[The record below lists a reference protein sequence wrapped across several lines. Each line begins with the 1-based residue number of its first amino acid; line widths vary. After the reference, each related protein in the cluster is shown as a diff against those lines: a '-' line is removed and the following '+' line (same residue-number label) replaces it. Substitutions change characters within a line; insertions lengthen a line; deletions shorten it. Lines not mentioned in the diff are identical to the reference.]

1 MSARSIWKG
10 SISFGLV
17 NIPIKLYTT
26 TDNNN
31 EFSFNQLDKEGH
43 RIQYK
48 KWCPIEER
56 EIPYSE
62 IRKGYEISKDKYVL
76 VEKEDLEK
84 IKAKTTKTIDIKEF
98 IDTKE
103 FDPILVEKS
112 YYVAPDNGSGGGHK
126 NSKSKTKNIS
136 SASNK
141 AYNLFVSTIRE
152 TDKIAIGKVVLKDRE
167 HLVALRSYQKGL
179 IMHQLMYQE
188 EIKPIDEV
196 EGMPGSENSIPTSAI
211 GEREIELGKL
221 LVDNLTNKEF
231 DASQYSDDYAKQLEN
246 LISAKSQGKVYTFEE
261 TAEKN
266 DVGDN
271 LLEALKASVQKSKSG
286 NNS

>member
-1 MSARSIWKG
+1 MWKG

-26 TDNNN
+26 TDYNND
-31 EFSFNQLDKEGH
+31 FSFNQLDKEGH
-43 RIQYK
+43 KIQYK

-62 IRKGYEISKDKYVL
+62 IKKGYEISKDRYIM

-103 FDPILVEKS
+103 FDPILIEKS
-112 YYVAPDNGSGGGHK
+112 YYVAPDNGNDSHK
-126 NSKSKTKNIS
+126 NSKSKKRNINS
-136 SASNK
+136 VPNK
-141 AYNLFVSTIRE
+141 AYILFVNTIRE
-152 TDKIAIGKVVLKDRE
+152 TDKIAIGKVVLKDKE

-196 EGMPGSENSIPTSAI
+196 DGMPGSENSIPSPPMD
-211 GEREIELGKL
+211 EREIQLGKI

-231 DASQYSDDYAKQLEN
+231 DASQYSNDYAKQLED
-246 LISAKSQGKVYTFEE
+246 LISAKSQGKIYTSEE
-261 TAEKN
+261 KEEEN

-271 LLEALKASVQKSKSG
+271 LLEALKASVQKSKTNLSL
-286 NNS
+286 

>member
-211 GEREIELGKL
+211 DEREIELGKL

>member
-62 IRKGYEISKDKYVL
+62 LRKGYEISKDKYVL

-211 GEREIELGKL
+211 DEREIELGKL

-246 LISAKSQGKVYTFEE
+246 LISAKSQGKIYTFEE
-261 TAEKN
+261 TEEKN

-286 NNS
+286 NSS

>member
-112 YYVAPDNGSGGGHK
+112 YYVAPDNGSSGGHK

-211 GEREIELGKL
+211 DEREIELGKL

-246 LISAKSQGKVYTFEE
+246 LISAKSQGKIYTFEE
-261 TAEKN
+261 TEEKN

-286 NNS
+286 NSS

>member
-62 IRKGYEISKDKYVL
+62 LRKGYEISKDKYVL

-112 YYVAPDNGSGGGHK
+112 YYVAPDNGSSGGHK

-211 GEREIELGKL
+211 DEREIELGKL

-261 TAEKN
+261 TMEKN

-286 NNS
+286 NSS

>member
-26 TDNNN
+26 TDKNN

-62 IRKGYEISKDKYVL
+62 IKKGYEVSKDKYVL
-76 VEKEDLEK
+76 VEKEDLDK
-84 IKAKTTKTIDIKEF
+84 IKAITTKTIDIKEF
-98 IDTKE
+98 IDE
-103 FDPILVEKS
+103 NDFDPLLIEKS
-112 YYVAPDNGSGGGHK
+112 YYVAPDGGNDGHR
-126 NSKSKTKNIS
+126 NSTGKRRANTSVS
-136 SASNK
+136 SK
-141 AYNLFVSTIRE
+141 AYVLFVSTLKE
-152 TDKIAIGKVVLKDRE
+152 TNKVAIGKVVLKDKE

-188 EIKPIDEV
+188 EIRPIDEIDR
-196 EGMPGSENSIPTSAI
+196 MPGTETFTKLPPIDK
-211 GEREIELGKL
+211 REIDLGKT

-231 DASQYSDDYAKQLEN
+231 DVSQYSDDYTKQLEE
-246 LISAKSQGKVYTFEE
+246 LISAKSHGEVYTSEAKEE
-261 TAEKN
+261 EN
-266 DVGDN
+266 GVGDN
-271 LLEALKASVQKSKSG
+271 LLEALKASVQKSKPKSI
-286 NNS
+286 

>member
-211 GEREIELGKL
+211 DEREIELGKL

-246 LISAKSQGKVYTFEE
+246 LISAKSQGKIYTFEE
-261 TAEKN
+261 TEEKN

-286 NNS
+286 NSS